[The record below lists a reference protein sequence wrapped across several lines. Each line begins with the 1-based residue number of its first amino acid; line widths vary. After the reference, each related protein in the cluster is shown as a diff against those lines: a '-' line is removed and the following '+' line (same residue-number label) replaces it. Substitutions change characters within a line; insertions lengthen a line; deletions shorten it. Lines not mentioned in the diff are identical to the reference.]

1 MRFALSLLGVAALA
15 ACSAETRFV
24 QSEAG
29 AELAS
34 TGFGDATLNN
44 SLIQTDPRSA
54 AIALARRFDA
64 EVPAM
69 VTFDFDSTVLGPEA
83 QTILREQARWIA
95 QFPEVRLRI
104 YGHTDAVGS
113 AAYNERLGLRRAQAV
128 VGYLGRLG
136 IRPDRLEAVA
146 SFGETRPL
154 IATKDPER
162 RNRRTV
168 TEVSGFVAAHPQLL
182 DGKYA
187 AIVYRDYVRSAG
199 EPAAVEAADSQ

>member
-1 MRFALSLLGVAALA
+1 MRLLPLLAAATLA
-15 ACSAETRFV
+15 ACSAETSFV

-29 AELAS
+29 AELGTA
-34 TGFGDATLNN
+34 GFGDATLNN
-44 SLIQTDPRSA
+44 SLVQTDPRSA
-54 AIALARRFDA
+54 SLALAQRFDR
-64 EVPAM
+64 EVPSM
-69 VTFDFDSTVLGPEA
+69 VTFDFDSAVLGPEA
-83 QTILREQARWIA
+83 QTVLREQARWIA

-113 AAYNERLGLRRAQAV
+113 AAYNRRLGLRRAQAV
-128 VGYLGRLG
+128 VTYLGRLG
-136 IRPDRLEAVA
+136 IGRNRLEAVA

-154 IATKDPER
+154 IATNDAER

-168 TEVSGFVAAHPQLL
+168 TEVAGFVAAHPMVL

-199 EPAAVEAADSQ
+199 APAAVEAADSQ